1 MDITFIIVVVAFL
14 LLIFISGYL
23 NERRSNRAYIEKLK
37 KDYGQKNS
45 RKYSADELKTVKG
58 FFEYKS
64 PDNCIDDITWN
75 DLDMWSVYKQ
85 MNYCKSSSGDEY
97 LYYLLRCPQLQ
108 ETDWSSFEDKV
119 NGLSL
124 NEHDRVKV
132 SVCLN
137 KMGRSGKYSLFDYI
151 EKLDKLNDYTI
162 FGDILLDVLYIT
174 AIALCFINGLWGAVS
189 FVALVIINVA
199 TYFKKKN
206 KIEPYIICFNYI
218 NNVLINSMAILETNI
233 DILKE
238 ENEILKGVLK
248 NFKAFKRFYF
258 VVSGNAGN
266 GPAGVLLDYFKMI
279 SHIDLI
285 KFKSLLAEI
294 KINIESIEMMV
305 ATIGKIDCY
314 LSVGE
319 YRNYLGD
326 YCIPVLK
333 DNDAKLSAEN
343 IYHPLLNNPVCN
355 CISTKEG
362 IILTGSN
369 ASGKSTFLKTVALNI
384 LLSQS
389 IHTTCAKNYSGA
401 YYALYTSLNLKDSI
415 SSGDSYYMT
424 EIKAIKRIIDAS
436 NDSEIKVAGFVDEV
450 LRGTNTT
457 ERIAASSTILHNM
470 KEKGI
475 MVFAAT
481 HDLELTGI
489 LEKDFVNYHFE
500 EAMEGDDVSF
510 PYKLAEGKALSRNA
524 IKLLGRLGLDGN
536 ISDAAQ
542 KMVNDFEEKGIW
554 SIQ

>member
-23 NERRSNRAYIEKLK
+23 NERRSNHAYIEKLK

-124 NEHDRVKV
+124 NEHERVKI

-137 KMGRSGKYSLFDYI
+137 KMGRSGKYSLFNYI
-151 EKLDKLNDYTI
+151 EKLDKLNGYTI
-162 FGDILLDVLYIT
+162 FGDILLDVLYIP

-189 FVALVIINVA
+189 IVALVIINVA

-248 NFKAFKRFYF
+248 DFKAFKRFYF

-333 DNDAKLSAEN
+333 DNDAKLSAED
-343 IYHPLLNNPVCN
+343 IYHPLLDNPVCN

-436 NDSEIKVAGFVDEV
+436 NDSGIKVAGFVDEV

-489 LEKDFVNYHFE
+489 LEKDFANYHFE

-542 KMVNDFEEKGIW
+542 KMVNDFEEKGMW